1 MEFDDLLQCEN
12 YCDILIKIIKEE
24 GKYEFTMLGVQ
35 EIIILLILPILF
47 FILSSRKLPELAR
60 SLGRAR
66 KDFDDG
72 FEEDSVRIRKIS
84 QNLGIPIEGKSDEQ
98 LLKELEAMGKISIDS
113 EP

>member
-1 MEFDDLLQCEN
+1 
-12 YCDILIKIIKEE
+12 
-24 GKYEFTMLGVQ
+24 MLGYQ
-35 EIIILLILPILF
+35 ELTVLLIILL
-47 FILSSRKLPELAR
+47 FILGSRKLPELAR
-60 SLGRAR
+60 SLGKAR

-72 FEEDSVRIRKIS
+72 SEEDSVRIRKIS